1 MKKLG
6 IAGLAVAGLL
16 VTTTVASAQLCAIGL
31 IIAAG
36 ITSANENRELTAKE
50 AMFCGL
56 VHETP
61 AKETKK
67 KKVAR
72 RAKKQ

>member
-6 IAGLAVAGLL
+6 IAGLAVAGLM
-16 VTTTVASAQLCAIGL
+16 VTSTVASAQLCAIGL

-36 ITSANENRELTAKE
+36 ITSATENRELTAKE

-56 VHETP
+56 THETP

-67 KKVAR
+67 KKVAG